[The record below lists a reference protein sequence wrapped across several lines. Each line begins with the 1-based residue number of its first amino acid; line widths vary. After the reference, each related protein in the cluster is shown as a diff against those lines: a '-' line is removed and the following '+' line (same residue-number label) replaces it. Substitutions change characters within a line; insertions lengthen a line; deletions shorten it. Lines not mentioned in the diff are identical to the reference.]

1 MAFSVPCCSLSCRK
15 HCCRELLQM
24 RMQDEHPFCIGMAV
38 GLEGTWQNS
47 STWHTDCT
55 ACNYTN
61 AGLPSCSN
69 HL

>member
-1 MAFSVPCCSLSCRK
+1 
-15 HCCRELLQM
+15 M
-24 RMQDEHPFCIGMAV
+24 RMQNEHPFCIAV
-38 GLEGTWQNS
+38 AVELEGMWQNS